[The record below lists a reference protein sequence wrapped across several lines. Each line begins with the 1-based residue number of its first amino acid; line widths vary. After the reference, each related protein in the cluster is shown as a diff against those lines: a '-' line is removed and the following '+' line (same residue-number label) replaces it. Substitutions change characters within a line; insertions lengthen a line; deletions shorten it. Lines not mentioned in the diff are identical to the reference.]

1 MESSPRASKLT
12 GTKLTIVAL
21 AVSAILFASC
31 GGGSTAGTS
40 PTVAATATTAAPTA
54 KAPGTVALLLPEKQT
69 ARYESADRPFFEAK
83 FKAICAGATLIY
95 SNAAESAATQ
105 QQQAEAAVTQG
116 AKVLVLDPVDG
127 DAAAVIVNSAK
138 AKGIPVISYDR
149 LIKGGSKPDYYIS
162 FDNESV
168 GNLQATTQ
176 LAGLAAAGKSNPK
189 VTVINGSPKDN
200 NATLFNKGAKAAF
213 AGKATI
219 AKEDAMANWKPEE
232 AQQLMEQ
239 FIASLGKT
247 GFDGAYVANDGGAGG
262 AIAAMKAAGV
272 DPKTRFVTGQDA
284 EVAAVQRILAGDQFM
299 TVYKAIQPQAESAAT
314 LACDLASGKTP
325 AASTTNGK
333 VVNNGTADVPSI
345 LLVPVAVTV
354 DGKVTGTKSIKDTI
368 VADKF
373 YGADTVAKICTAEFA
388 AACKAAGVQ

>member
-1 MESSPRASKLT
+1 VDSSQRASRFAS
-12 GTKLTIVAL
+12 TKRFFVAL
-21 AVSAILFASC
+21 AALSILVASC
-31 GGGSTAGTS
+31 GGAGTS
-40 PTVAATATTAAPTA
+40 SASG
-54 KAPGTVALLLPEKQT
+54 KIALLLPEKQT
-69 ARYESADRPFFEAK
+69 ARYEAADRPFFETK
-83 FKAICAGATLIY
+83 FKAACPNVEIIY
-95 SNAAESAATQ
+95 SNAGESAATQ
-105 QQQAEAAVTQG
+105 QQQAEAAIAQG

-127 DAAAVIVNSAK
+127 AAAAVIVNN
-138 AKGIPVISYDR
+138 AKGKTIPVISYDR
-149 LIKGGSKPDYYIS
+149 LIQGGAKPDYYIS

-168 GNLQATTQ
+168 GKLQATTQ
-176 LAGLAAAGKSNPK
+176 LAGLTAAGKTNPK
-189 VTVINGSPKDN
+189 ITVINGSPKDN

-219 AKEDAMANWKPEE
+219 VKEDAMANWKPEE

-239 FIASLGKT
+239 FIAALGKT

-262 AIAAMKAAGV
+262 AIAAMKAGGV

-299 TVYKAIQPQAESAAT
+299 TVYKAIQPEAEAAAT

-333 VVNNGTADVPSI
+333 VVNNGTIDVPSI
-345 LLVPVAVTV
+345 LLVPLAVTL
-354 DGKVTGTKSIKDTI
+354 DGKVSGTKSIKDTI

-373 YGADTVAKICTAEFA
+373 YGADTLTKICTAEFS
-388 AACKAAGVQ
+388 AACKSAGIQ

>member
-1 MESSPRASKLT
+1 MRFL
-12 GTKLTIVAL
+12 VAF
-21 AVSAILFASC
+21 AVFSVILASC
-31 GGGSTAGTS
+31 GSGGT
-40 PTVAATATTAAPTA
+40 PAASG
-54 KAPGTVALLLPEKQT
+54 KVALLLPEKQT
-69 ARYESADRPFFEAK
+69 ARYEAADRPFFEAK
-83 FKAICAGATLIY
+83 FKAACPGVEIIY
-95 SNAAESAATQ
+95 SNASESAPTQ
-105 QQQAEAAVTQG
+105 QQQAEAAITNG

-127 DAAAVIVNSAK
+127 EAAAVIVNNAK
-138 AKGIPVISYDR
+138 SKSIPVISYDR
-149 LIKGGSKPDYYIS
+149 LIKGGAKPDYYIS

-168 GNLQATTQ
+168 GNLQAVTQ
-176 LAGLAAAGKSNPK
+176 LAGLAAAGKTNPK
-189 VTVINGSPKDN
+189 ITIINGSPKDN

-213 AGKATI
+213 SGKAQI
-219 AKEDAMANWKPEE
+219 VKEDAMANWKPEE

-239 FIASLGKT
+239 FITSLGKT

-262 AIAAMKAAGV
+262 AIAAMKAGGV

-314 LACDLASGKTP
+314 LACSLSKGQTP

-333 VVNNGTADVPSI
+333 VVNNGTIDVPSI
-345 LLVPVAVTV
+345 LLVPIAVTV

-373 YGADTVAKICTAEFA
+373 YGADTVTKICTAEFS
-388 AACKAAGVQ
+388 AACKTAGIQ

>member
-1 MESSPRASKLT
+1 MGEKESHVVHSSQASRVWGRPIL
-12 GTKLTIVAL
+12 VAL
-21 AVSAILFASC
+21 ATFAVVLAGC
-31 GGGSTAGTS
+31 GGGASA
-40 PTVAATATTAAPTA
+40 PAASGGGGGAASG
-54 KAPGTVALLLPEKQT
+54 KVALLLPEKQT
-69 ARYESADRPFFEAK
+69 ARYEAADRPFFEAK
-83 FKAICAGATLIY
+83 FKSACAGVDLIY
-95 SNAAESAATQ
+95 SNAGESASTQ
-105 QQQAEAAVTQG
+105 QQQAEAAIAQG

-127 DAAAVIVNSAK
+127 DSAGVIVNN
-138 AKGIPVISYDR
+138 AKGKSIPVISYDR

-168 GNLQATTQ
+168 GRLQATTQ
-176 LAGLAAAGKSNPK
+176 LAGLAAAGKTNPK
-189 VTVINGSPKDN
+189 VTIINGSPKDN
-200 NATLFNKGAKAAF
+200 NAKLFNQGAKAAF
-213 AGKATI
+213 QGKAQI
-219 AKEDAMANWKPEE
+219 VKEDAMANWKPEE

-239 FIASLGKT
+239 FISALGKT

-314 LACDLASGKTP
+314 LACTLVKGQTP
-325 AASTTNGK
+325 AASTTGGK
-333 VVNNGTADVPSI
+333 VVNNGTVDVPSI
-345 LLVPVAVTV
+345 LLVPIAVTV

-373 YGADTVAKICTAEFA
+373 YGADTVTKICTSEFA
-388 AACKAAGVQ
+388 AACKAAGIQ